1 MNTYDSCEALYKSS
15 VSERDYWLEE
25 REEACNHTVPYLHYS
40 SDYETR
46 NQEKKVLPWNGIG
59 MKGVQNISSMLIT
72 GMLPATT
79 TFFRFMIDEM
89 EMAEDERRMLEGGA
103 TPEDIAT
110 RKTELDLALAR
121 MERATLHSIET
132 SNDRLAIH
140 EALQQLIVGGNALL
154 YVAEEGVK
162 CFGLNK
168 YIIKRDPMGNPL
180 LVIVCEKIGIEALPE
195 EARKLVDEQETDIA
209 GIIEGDQNT
218 KYKRNVE
225 VYTKITWEKNK
236 VYWYQEIKNQEI
248 PGTRGTANKSESP
261 WLPLR
266 MYRTEGDS
274 YSPSY
279 IQATCIADLKTA
291 EALTQAV
298 TEGASV
304 SAQIRHLVKPSGV
317 ANPKKLAEAANGS
330 YLAGNPD
337 DITTVSINKGA
348 DMQIAQSLLNTV
360 EQRLSQS
367 FMLYQPR
374 QAERVTA
381 EETRELNNM
390 LERSL
395 GSVYG
400 ILVTELMQPFVSR
413 KLFLLT
419 KKGKIQKL
427 PNDFVKPVVSV
438 GYSAI
443 GRQADLEKTA
453 RFMQILQQTM
463 GPESVATY
471 VQPSELIKRLASA
484 MGMDLNGL
492 VKTEQQLAEEQQA
505 AQQQALVQQAMQ
517 SGMADP
523 QKLANAAATSQEMA
537 QSPMEEQ

>member
-1 MNTYDSCEALYKSS
+1 MNTYDSCEDLYKSKIN
-15 VSERDYWLEE
+15 ERNLYLEE
-25 REEACNHTVPYLHYS
+25 QEETCNHTVPYLHTS
-40 SDYETR
+40 SEYENNT
-46 NQEKKVLPWNGIG
+46 QPKKVLPWNGIG
-59 MKGVQNISSMLIT
+59 MKGVQNLSSMLLT
-72 GMLPATT
+72 SLVPQTTVFVRLML
-79 TFFRFMIDEM
+79 DEM
-89 EMAEDERRMLEGGA
+89 EMADDERRMLEGGA
-103 TPEDIAT
+103 SPEEIAQ
-110 RKTELDLALAR
+110 RKTDLDLALAR
-121 MERATLHSIET
+121 MERAILHSIDT
-132 SNDRLAIH
+132 TNDRLAIH

-162 CFGLNK
+162 CFPLSK

-180 LVIVCEKIGIEALPE
+180 VVVVCEKIGIEALPE
-195 EARKLVDEQETDIA
+195 EARKLVDEQETDVA

-218 KYKRNVE
+218 KYKKNVE

-248 PGTRGTANKSESP
+248 PGTKGSANKSESP

-266 MYRTEGDS
+266 MYRTEDS

-279 IQATCIADLKTA
+279 VQATCIADLKTA

-298 TEGASV
+298 TEGALV
-304 SAQIRHLVKPSGV
+304 SAQIKHLVKPAGV
-317 ANPKKLAEAANGS
+317 ANPKRLAESPNGAFV
-330 YLAGNPD
+330 AGNPD
-337 DITTVSINKGA
+337 DVTTISVNKGA
-348 DMQIAQSLLNTV
+348 DMQIAQALLTTV

-400 ILVTELMQPFVSR
+400 ILVTELMQPFVAR

-427 PNDFVKPVVSV
+427 PNDFVKPIVSV
-438 GYSAI
+438 GYSTI

-505 AQQQALVQQAMQ
+505 AQKQAMMQQLMQ

-523 QKLANAAATSQEMA
+523 KKLADAAATTQEMS
-537 QSPMEEQ
+537 QPPTEQQ

>member
-1 MNTYDSCEALYKSS
+1 MNTYDSCEDLYKSKIN
-15 VSERDYWLEE
+15 ERNLYLEDQKE
-25 REEACNHTVPYLHYS
+25 TCDHTVPYLHTS
-40 SDYETR
+40 SEYENNT
-46 NQEKKVLPWNGIG
+46 QSKKVLPWNGIG
-59 MKGVQNISSMLIT
+59 MKGVQNLSSMLLT
-72 GMLPATT
+72 SLVPQTTVFVRLML
-79 TFFRFMIDEM
+79 DEM
-89 EMAEDERRMLEGGA
+89 EMADDERRMLEGGA
-103 TPEDIAT
+103 SPEEIAQ
-110 RKTELDLALAR
+110 RKTDLDLALAR
-121 MERATLHSIET
+121 MERAILHSIDT
-132 SNDRLAIH
+132 TNDRLAIH

-162 CFGLNK
+162 CFPLSK

-180 LVIVCEKIGIEALPE
+180 VVVVCEKIGIEALPE
-195 EARKLVDEQETDIA
+195 EARKLVDEQETDVA

-218 KYKRNVE
+218 KYKKNVE

-248 PGTRGTANKSESP
+248 PGTKGSANKSESP

-266 MYRTEGDS
+266 MYRTEDS

-279 IQATCIADLKTA
+279 VQATCIADLKTA

-298 TEGASV
+298 TEGALV
-304 SAQIRHLVKPSGV
+304 SAQIKHLVKPAGV
-317 ANPKKLAEAANGS
+317 ANPKRLAESPNGAFV
-330 YLAGNPD
+330 AGNPD
-337 DITTVSINKGA
+337 DVTTISVNKGA
-348 DMQIAQSLLNTV
+348 DMQIAQALLTTV

-400 ILVTELMQPFVSR
+400 ILVTEMMQPFVAR

-427 PNDFVKPVVSV
+427 PNDFVKPIVSV
-438 GYSAI
+438 GYSTI

-492 VKTEQQLAEEQQA
+492 VKTEQQLAEEQEA
-505 AQQQALVQQAMQ
+505 AQKQAMMQQLMQ

-523 QKLANAAATSQEMA
+523 KKLADAAATTQEMS
-537 QSPMEEQ
+537 QPPTEQQ

>member
-1 MNTYDSCEALYKSS
+1 MNTYDSCEDLYKSKIN
-15 VSERDYWLEE
+15 ERNLYLEDQKE
-25 REEACNHTVPYLHYS
+25 TCNHTVPYLHTS
-40 SDYETR
+40 SEYENNTQSR
-46 NQEKKVLPWNGIG
+46 KVLPWNGIG
-59 MKGVQNISSMLIT
+59 MKGVQNLSSMLLT
-72 GMLPATT
+72 SLVPQTTVFVRLML
-79 TFFRFMIDEM
+79 DEM
-89 EMAEDERRMLEGGA
+89 EMADDERRMLEGGA
-103 TPEDIAT
+103 SPEEIAQ
-110 RKTELDLALAR
+110 RKTDLDLALAR
-121 MERATLHSIET
+121 MERAILHSIDT
-132 SNDRLAIH
+132 TNDRLAIH

-162 CFGLNK
+162 CFPLSK

-180 LVIVCEKIGIEALPE
+180 VVVVCEKIGIEALPE
-195 EARKLVDEQETDIA
+195 EARKLVDEQETDVA

-266 MYRTEGDS
+266 MYRTPDS

-298 TEGASV
+298 TEGALV

-317 ANPKKLAEAANGS
+317 ANPKKLAESANGA

-337 DITTVSINKGA
+337 DITTISVNKGA
-348 DMQIAQSLLNTV
+348 DMQIAQSLLTTV

-400 ILVTELMQPFVSR
+400 ILVTEMMQPFVAR

-427 PNDFVKPVVSV
+427 PNDFVKPIVSV
-438 GYSAI
+438 GYSTI

-492 VKTEQQLAEEQQA
+492 VKTEQQLAEEQEA
-505 AQQQALVQQAMQ
+505 AQKQAMMQQLMQ

-523 QKLANAAATSQEMA
+523 KKLADAAATTQEMS
-537 QSPMEEQ
+537 QPPTEQQ

>member
-1 MNTYDSCEALYKSS
+1 MNTYDSCEDLYKSKIN
-15 VSERDYWLEE
+15 ERNLYLEDQKE
-25 REEACNHTVPYLHYS
+25 TCDHTVPYLHTS
-40 SDYETR
+40 SEYENNTQSR
-46 NQEKKVLPWNGIG
+46 KVLPWNGIG
-59 MKGVQNISSMLIT
+59 MKGVQNLSSMLLT
-72 GMLPATT
+72 SLVPQTTVFVRLML
-79 TFFRFMIDEM
+79 DEM
-89 EMAEDERRMLEGGA
+89 EMADDERRMLEGGA
-103 TPEDIAT
+103 SPEEIAQ
-110 RKTELDLALAR
+110 RKTDLDLALAR
-121 MERATLHSIET
+121 MERAILHSIDT
-132 SNDRLAIH
+132 TNDRLAIH

-162 CFGLNK
+162 CFPLSK

-180 LVIVCEKIGIEALPE
+180 VVVVCEKIGIEALPE
-195 EARKLVDEQETDIA
+195 EARKLVDEQETDVA

-218 KYKRNVE
+218 KYKKNVE

-248 PGTRGTANKSESP
+248 PGTKGSANKSESP

-266 MYRTEGDS
+266 MYRTEDS

-279 IQATCIADLKTA
+279 VQATCIADLKTA

-298 TEGASV
+298 TEGALV
-304 SAQIRHLVKPSGV
+304 SAQIKHLVKPAGV
-317 ANPKKLAEAANGS
+317 ANPKRLAESPNGAFV
-330 YLAGNPD
+330 AGNPD
-337 DITTVSINKGA
+337 DVTTISVNKGA
-348 DMQIAQSLLNTV
+348 DMQIAQALLTTV

-400 ILVTELMQPFVSR
+400 ILVTELMQPFVAR

-427 PNDFVKPVVSV
+427 PNDFVKPIVSV
-438 GYSAI
+438 GYSTI

-505 AQQQALVQQAMQ
+505 AQKQAMMQQLMQ

-523 QKLANAAATSQEMA
+523 KKLADAAATTQEMS
-537 QSPMEEQ
+537 QPPTEQQ

>member
-1 MNTYDSCEALYKSS
+1 MNTYDSCEDLYKSKIN
-15 VSERDYWLEE
+15 ERNLYLEE
-25 REEACNHTVPYLHYS
+25 QEETCNHTVPYLHTS
-40 SDYETR
+40 SEYENNT
-46 NQEKKVLPWNGIG
+46 QSKKVLPWNGIG
-59 MKGVQNISSMLIT
+59 MKGVQNLSSMLLT
-72 GMLPATT
+72 SLVPQTTVFVRLML
-79 TFFRFMIDEM
+79 DEM
-89 EMAEDERRMLEGGA
+89 EMADDERRMLEGGA
-103 TPEDIAT
+103 SPEEIAQ
-110 RKTELDLALAR
+110 RKTDLDLALAR
-121 MERATLHSIET
+121 MERAILHSIDT
-132 SNDRLAIH
+132 TNDRLAIH

-162 CFGLNK
+162 CFPLSK

-180 LVIVCEKIGIEALPE
+180 VVVVCEKIGIEALPE
-195 EARKLVDEQETDIA
+195 EARKLVDEQETDVA

-218 KYKRNVE
+218 KYKKNVE

-248 PGTRGTANKSESP
+248 PGTKGSANKSESP

-266 MYRTEGDS
+266 MYRTEDS

-279 IQATCIADLKTA
+279 VQATCIADLKTA

-298 TEGASV
+298 TEGALV
-304 SAQIRHLVKPSGV
+304 SAQIKHLVKPAGV
-317 ANPKKLAEAANGS
+317 ANPKRLAESPNGAFV
-330 YLAGNPD
+330 AGNPD
-337 DITTVSINKGA
+337 DVTTISVNKGA
-348 DMQIAQSLLNTV
+348 DMQIAQALLTTV

-400 ILVTELMQPFVSR
+400 ILVTEMMQPFVAR

-427 PNDFVKPVVSV
+427 PNDFVKPIVSV
-438 GYSAI
+438 GYSTI

-492 VKTEQQLAEEQQA
+492 VKTEQQLAEEQEA
-505 AQQQALVQQAMQ
+505 AQKQAMMQQLMQ

-523 QKLANAAATSQEMA
+523 KKLADAAATTQEMS
-537 QSPMEEQ
+537 QPPTEQQ